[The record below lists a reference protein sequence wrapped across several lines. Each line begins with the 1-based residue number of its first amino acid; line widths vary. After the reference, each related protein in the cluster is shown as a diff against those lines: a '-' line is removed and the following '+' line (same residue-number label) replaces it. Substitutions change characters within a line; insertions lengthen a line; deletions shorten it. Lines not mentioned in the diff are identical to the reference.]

1 MPGALPADK
10 NHPGGLTDPED
21 ESDGKIFAV
30 DGSPRCPVQTVKA
43 HVSHLNPVLEVLFQ
57 KPRYHCSSFNPD
69 KEPVSYCNSP
79 VGQSTL
85 ENMLKEMSKRAG
97 IVPHL
102 TNHCPRATSIT
113 VLSDADCESRH
124 IRFVTWHKSDETIKS
139 YNYRPSFRKQRRM
152 SNMLSGFL
160 ASDGQE
166 DGNTDVNAMQ
176 IVGPAQKE
184 NVSVSSATS
193 TLHSQQIQAPA
204 SVLVQHN
211 QLSVANNGQ
220 TAVSSTSS
228 EKPFTFSYPSPAFN
242 FYNCTNVQVHQA
254 WTERLCFLSLKI
266 SVVRSVK
273 EFAIVN

>member
-1 MPGALPADK
+1 
-10 NHPGGLTDPED
+10 
-21 ESDGKIFAV
+21 
-30 DGSPRCPVQTVKA
+30 
-43 HVSHLNPVLEVLFQ
+43 
-57 KPRYHCSSFNPD
+57 
-69 KEPVSYCNSP
+69 
-79 VGQSTL
+79 
-85 ENMLKEMSKRAG
+85 
-97 IVPHL
+97 
-102 TNHCPRATSIT
+102 
-113 VLSDADCESRH
+113 
-124 IRFVTWHKSDETIKS
+124 
-139 YNYRPSFRKQRRM
+139 M

-193 TLHSQQIQAPA
+193 TLHSKQIQAPA

-242 FYNCTNVQVHQA
+242 FYNCTIVQVHHYYGQ
-254 WTERLCFLSLKI
+254 SGK
-266 SVVRSVK
+266 
-273 EFAIVN
+273 

>member
-1 MPGALPADK
+1 M
-10 NHPGGLTDPED
+10 
-21 ESDGKIFAV
+21 
-30 DGSPRCPVQTVKA
+30 QTVKA
-43 HVSHLNPVLEVLFQ
+43 YLSHLNPVLDVLFQ

-69 KEPVSYCNSP
+69 KEPVWYCNSP

-85 ENMLKEMSKRAG
+85 ENMLKEMSKKAG

-102 TNHCPRATSIT
+102 TNHCLRAASIT
-113 VLSDADCESRH
+113 VLSDAALRVQAH
-124 IRFVTWHKSDETIKS
+124 QHKSDETIKS
-139 YNYRPSFRKQRRM
+139 YNYRLSFRQQRRM
-152 SNMLSGFL
+152 SNMLSCFL

-166 DGNTDVNAMQ
+166 NGNTDVNAMQ

-193 TLHSQQIQAPA
+193 TLHSQQMQTPA

-242 FYNCTNVQVHQA
+242 FYNCT
-254 WTERLCFLSLKI
+254 TTDL
-266 SVVRSVK
+266 
-273 EFAIVN
+273 